1 MAGVW
6 RACSWTRHTGPG
18 PRAMAGFLA
27 ALTLGAGYNAAL
39 VTIGAGLLGLSA
51 GMAGSFLVL
60 RKRALVSD
68 AMAHATLPGIGVAFL
83 IMVALGQDGRS
94 LPGLLI
100 GAAASAVIGLGLV
113 DWVVRRTRLA
123 EDAAIGA
130 VLSVFFGL
138 GVVILT
144 VIQALDRGR
153 QAGLEDVLLGAT
165 AGMLFDD
172 ALLIAVGGAVVMAAV
187 WCLRRPMTLVAFDP
201 GHAAAIGVP
210 VARVDLALMG
220 LVMSVTV
227 IGLMLVGLVL
237 IVALLIIPAVT
248 ARFWTDRVEP
258 MVWIAGA
265 VGGAAG
271 YLGAALSASAPDV
284 PTGPIIVLFAA
295 ALFALSLL
303 LAPRR
308 GVLAALLA
316 RRRFHAR
323 VHLRQGLLA
332 LARAEPILDPLTL
345 RVLRAQGLIRPDG
358 VATDTGRAWAAR
370 SLRDERRWD
379 LARALYQDT
388 GQGVGYDGLTPIET
402 VFTADQIAE
411 LDARLGPPQA
421 VRGPDGR

>member
-1 MAGVW
+1 
-6 RACSWTRHTGPG
+6 
-18 PRAMAGFLA
+18 MAGFLA

-94 LPGLLI
+94 LPGLLV

-153 QAGLEDVLLGAT
+153 QAGLEDFLLGAT

-187 WCLRRPMTLVAFDP
+187 WFLRRPMTLVAFDP
-201 GHAAAIGVP
+201 GHAAVIGVP